1 MKKILFTLALLISLS
16 SFGQQF
22 NDWKYYED
30 DSYYYLSNS
39 NGIEVKNCESVPK
52 LIVLI
57 QKDDNGTMQ
66 LSLNGEIYPN
76 YNGDEIKLNLTLRG
90 EDGKFYSGYG
100 EEVKAQEFDT
110 YFNGVGWLYLK
121 YGKYSPLDV
130 ITALFYNPGVKDF
143 YEQVYIQ
150 TILNGESKVI
160 RFSLKGYRDAFNLF
174 DAKFEENRNPFEN

>member
-1 MKKILFTLALLISLS
+1 MKNILYTLALIVCFS
-16 SFGQQF
+16 SFGQKF
-22 NDWKYYED
+22 NDWEYYED
-30 DSYYYLSNS
+30 DSYYYLINS

-57 QKDDNGTMQ
+57 QKDGNGTMN

-76 YNGDEIKLNLTLRG
+76 YNGDEIKLNLTYRG
-90 EDGKFYSGYG
+90 RDGKFYSSVG
-100 EEVKAQEFDT
+100 EDVKALEFDT
-110 YFNGVGWLYLK
+110 YFNGASWLFLK
-121 YGKYSPLDV
+121 YGKYSPLDE
-130 ITALFYNPGVKDF
+130 ITASFYNRGVKDF

-150 TILNGESKVI
+150 TILNEESKVI